1 VSIDT
6 IVFDFGGVFTDSP
19 FEAVRKV
26 GEARGHAFEEAMDV
40 VFGPYDRDTDHP
52 WHRAERGELELEA
65 TRVAIAELGRA
76 RGVEVDLYDVLGAMS
91 GGGDAGL
98 REPMIERTRRFR
110 QAGFAIGLVTN
121 NLAEFRDLWRPLLP
135 LDELFDV
142 VVDSSEVGIRKPD
155 RRIFD
160 LVLELLDA
168 RPERTVFLD
177 DYQGNVDAAE
187 ALGIRGILVEADP
200 ASAYAALDELL
211 GGATGR

>member
-6 IVFDFGGVFTDSP
+6 IVFDFGGVFTNSP
-19 FEAVRKV
+19 FEAVRRV
-26 GEARGHAFEEAMDV
+26 GEERGHAFEDAMDV

-65 TRVAIAELGRA
+65 TRVAIGELGRA

-98 REPMIERTRRFR
+98 REPMIERTRRLR
-110 QAGFAIGLVTN
+110 QAGFAVGLVTN

-135 LDELFDV
+135 LDELFDA

-187 ALGIRGILVEADP
+187 ALGIRGVLVEGDP

-211 GGATGR
+211 GAATGR